1 MCIADTSTKHYVIST
16 NIGGVINMNSK
27 FIKWNEEK
35 NQILK
40 MQRGIC
46 FEQILDKL
54 ESGDILGRKTHPN
67 TNKYPDQQIFI
78 VDVGNYIYYV
88 PFVETSNEIF
98 LKTIIPSRK
107 LVKEYGGNSDE
118 K

>member
-1 MCIADTSTKHYVIST
+1 
-16 NIGGVINMNSK
+16 
-27 FIKWNEEK
+27 
-35 NQILK
+35 

-67 TNKYPDQQIFI
+67 TKKYPDQQIFI
-78 VDVGNYIYYV
+78 IDVENYIYYV

-98 LKTIIPSRK
+98 FKTIIPSRK
-107 LVKEYGGNSDE
+107 ATRVYQKEKED
-118 K
+118 